1 MAIESDLE
9 LMLRVSRGDTESFEA
24 LLRRHRTPLLNY
36 FSRMV
41 QDPALAEDLAQEL
54 SCGCIKHA
62 RVTSRRRCSP
72 PGFTGLRPTWL

>member
-1 MAIESDLE
+1 MNAATICSLTCYTSVAAMAIESDLE

-41 QDPALAEDLAQEL
+41 QDPALAEDLAQE
-54 SCGCIKHA
+54 HFQ
-62 RVTSRRRCSP
+62 RV
-72 PGFTGLRPTWL
+72 